1 MSDSVRCL
9 RLRKLPYA
17 DSPHITPVTYPTDL
31 DKVELLSLPV
41 TPAPVT
47 PCTLSTASDQ
57 KKRGATPPAKKKS
70 HWMTNAG
77 YALYAGVGAIKTVS
91 SLQRAIG
98 HDNPTLILGNL
109 GLLASFPAVF
119 WSHGFY
125 AKAAM
130 LVANHLSEM
139 AEAAVGYNDRVTSAA
154 NEARKHGNT
163 VESFETTGLPGMKT
177 WLNGGLVKRYLTFST
192 THTDNQNIRTFFDYV
207 GKDLHYA
214 SQQAGASI
222 QAGGKLLQEVGKKVV
237 NPSHQIRLPERFH
250 VDSLAKG
257 DSRNIQIQRNLYLA
271 ETTGAFGGIVG
282 VGIETLAETLGVN
295 HVAKLFTRPALLV
308 ANLLQTT
315 SALCSAKQI
324 WLRTDAQKQ
333 QNTKFKNL
341 ALQEAGGTVLE
352 AVGAASWSNDWLLGI
367 FRLGSLL
374 RMPYRKYKTL
384 LEKDAEGNIVEVKVI
399 TPKIKTALQSENLS
413 FLVDG
418 VSAVLI
424 LGAPLVAWWE
434 RSHHKSLNPLACRQR
449 HAQQVQ
455 KTSPKNPSLKTASV
469 PPSSHHEESLRLK
482 SSKNKVI
489 G

>member
-1 MSDSVRCL
+1 MSDSYRCL
-9 RLRKLPYA
+9 LLNKHLSPHT
-17 DSPHITPVTYPTDL
+17 PHITPIAYPSDL
-31 DKVELLSLPV
+31 DKADLVSLPTTI
-41 TPAPVT
+41 TPSST
-47 PCTLSTASDQ
+47 PEE
-57 KKRGATPPAKKKS
+57 KKQAKKQKTTPKS

-98 HDNPTLILGNL
+98 HDNPTLILGNI

-119 WSHGFY
+119 MSHGFY

-154 NEARKHGNT
+154 NEAKKHGNR
-163 VESFETTGLPGMKT
+163 VKPFQTTGLPGMKT
-177 WLNGGLVKRYLTFST
+177 WLNGDLLKRYLTFSAT
-192 THTDNQNIRTFFDYV
+192 PTDHQNMRAFFAYV
-207 GKDLHYA
+207 GKDLKHA
-214 SQQAGASI
+214 SKQAGASI

-237 NPSHQIRLPERFH
+237 KPSHQIRLPERFH

-257 DSRNIQIQRNLYLA
+257 DARNIQIQRNLFHA

-295 HVAKLFTRPALLV
+295 HIAKIFTRPALLV

-315 SALCSAKQI
+315 GALCSAKQI
-324 WLRTDAQKQ
+324 WLRTDVEKQ
-333 QNTKFKNL
+333 QSTKFKNL
-341 ALQEAGGTVLE
+341 AYQEAGGTVLE

-367 FRLGSLL
+367 YRLGSLL

-399 TPKIKTALQSENLS
+399 TPKIKTALRSENLS

-418 VSAVLI
+418 VAAVLI

-434 RSHHKSLNPLACRQR
+434 KKHHTTLNPIERSKHKPTSYKKPIQKPTVV
-449 HAQQVQ
+449 HA
-455 KTSPKNPSLKTASV
+455 
-469 PPSSHHEESLRLK
+469 
-482 SSKNKVI
+482 
-489 G
+489 

>member
-1 MSDSVRCL
+1 MSDSYRCL
-9 RLRKLPYA
+9 LLNKHLSPHT
-17 DSPHITPVTYPTDL
+17 PHITPIAYPSDL
-31 DKVELLSLPV
+31 DKADLVSLPTTI
-41 TPAPVT
+41 TPSST
-47 PCTLSTASDQ
+47 PEQ
-57 KKRGATPPAKKKS
+57 KKRATKQKESPKS

-77 YALYAGVGAIKTVS
+77 YALYAGAGALKTLS
-91 SLQRAIG
+91 GFQRAIG
-98 HDNPTLILGNL
+98 HDNPTLILGNI

-119 WSHGFY
+119 LSHGFY
-125 AKAAM
+125 AKAFM

-154 NEARKHGNT
+154 NEAKKHGIT
-163 VESFETTGLPGMKT
+163 VGSFETTGLLGMKT
-177 WLNGGLVKRYLTFST
+177 WLNGDLLKRYLTLRT
-192 THTDNQNIRTFFDYV
+192 TPTDHQNMRAFFDYV

-222 QAGGKLLQEVGKKVV
+222 EAGGKLLQEIGKKVV

-250 VDSLAKG
+250 VDSLANG
-257 DSRNIQIQRNLYLA
+257 DARNIQIQRNLYHA

-295 HVAKLFTRPALLV
+295 QIAKIFTRPALLV

-315 SALCSAKQI
+315 GALCSAKQI

-333 QNTKFKNL
+333 QNAKFKNI

-367 FRLGSLL
+367 YRLGSAL
-374 RMPYRKYKTL
+374 RMPYRKYKNL
-384 LEKDAEGNIVEVKVI
+384 LGTDAEGNIVEVKLI
-399 TPKIKTALQSENLS
+399 TQDIKNALKNEERS
-413 FLVDG
+413 FWADV

-434 RSHHKSLNPLACRQR
+434 KKHHTTLNPIERRKHKPTSNKKPIQKPTVA
-449 HAQQVQ
+449 HA
-455 KTSPKNPSLKTASV
+455 
-469 PPSSHHEESLRLK
+469 
-482 SSKNKVI
+482 
-489 G
+489 

>member
-1 MSDSVRCL
+1 
-9 RLRKLPYA
+9 
-17 DSPHITPVTYPTDL
+17 
-31 DKVELLSLPV
+31 
-41 TPAPVT
+41 
-47 PCTLSTASDQ
+47 
-57 KKRGATPPAKKKS
+57 
-70 HWMTNAG
+70 
-77 YALYAGVGAIKTVS
+77 
-91 SLQRAIG
+91 
-98 HDNPTLILGNL
+98 
-109 GLLASFPAVF
+109 
-119 WSHGFY
+119 
-125 AKAAM
+125 
-130 LVANHLSEM
+130 M

-434 RSHHKSLNPLACRQR
+434 KKHHTTLNPIERRKHTQASHKKPIQKPTVA
-449 HAQQVQ
+449 HA
-455 KTSPKNPSLKTASV
+455 
-469 PPSSHHEESLRLK
+469 
-482 SSKNKVI
+482 
-489 G
+489 